1 MYMNTQLLTN
11 ISLEYD
17 TRLIMTY
24 FFLKVFAELCFSTC
38 GNSSLGQC
46 FEVISQKLV
55 MRYWICMNGFA
66 TKKGQVV
73 ALFVKGHI
81 IAKSAEISDYLHE
94 IRFEG
99 QLRNRFSS
107 LDTRFIFATNYISY
121 TEEKQL

>member
-1 MYMNTQLLTN
+1 MS
-11 ISLEYD
+11 IFSKHE
-17 TRLIMTY
+17 TRIIMTY
-24 FFLKVFAELCFSTC
+24 FFSRIYAELCFSTC

-81 IAKSAEISDYLHE
+81 IAKSAEISDHLHE

-99 QLRNRFSS
+99 RLRNRFSS

-121 TEEKQL
+121 TEENSCKNKLKIC

>member
-1 MYMNTQLLTN
+1 MYDITN

-17 TRLIMTY
+17 TRLIVTY
-24 FFLKVFAELCFSTC
+24 FLRVYAELYFSTC
-38 GNSSLGQC
+38 GNSSLGQY
-46 FEVISQKLV
+46 FEVISQNLV

-121 TEEKQL
+121 VEEKQL